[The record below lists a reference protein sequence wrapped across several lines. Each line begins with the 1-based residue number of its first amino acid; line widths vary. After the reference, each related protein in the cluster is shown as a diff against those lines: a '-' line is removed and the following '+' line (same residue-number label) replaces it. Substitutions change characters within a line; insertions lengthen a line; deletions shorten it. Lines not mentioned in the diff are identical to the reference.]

1 MFQRLVFQFSF
12 NTFFVSGLE
21 SEASEA
27 SMQTQHAE
35 IIAKYK
41 HVEGTACLFEL
52 QKEDLEKV
60 NKDKEDKIF
69 SSNFKV
75 RTTCDLMLH
84 EYFFTYVMKCSSNA
98 IF

>member
-1 MFQRLVFQFSF
+1 MFQFSF

-60 NKDKEDKIF
+60 NKKKENKIL
-69 SSNFKV
+69 SSNFQV
-75 RTTCDLMLH
+75 RTTCDLLLYG
-84 EYFFTYVMKCSSNA
+84 YFSHM
-98 IF
+98 

>member
-1 MFQRLVFQFSF
+1 MFQFWF

-21 SEASEA
+21 SEASESEA

-35 IIAKYK
+35 IIAKYR

-52 QKEDLEKV
+52 RKEDLEKV
-60 NKDKEDKIF
+60 NKENKIF

-84 EYFFTYVMKCSSNA
+84 GYFSHM
-98 IF
+98 